1 MKQHWIIINK
11 SGTRSIVFDFE
22 TAKEYIDKGF
32 KVIYV
37 AEDKENGYE

>member
-1 MKQHWIIINK
+1 MEQHWIVITK
-11 SGTRSIVFDFE
+11 SGTRSIVFNYE

-37 AEDKENGYE
+37 AEDKED